1 MSQCTAQPV
10 LHVLNNTIVHWHD
23 NPSAGMTV
31 IGYVVLPVAVANC
44 VGFLTQLAH
53 VIATGQNSRIRS

>member
-1 MSQCTAQPV
+1 
-10 LHVLNNTIVHWHD
+10 VLNNTIVHWHD
-23 NPSAGMTV
+23 NPSAGMTA